1 MQTYLSSDLI
11 LQRIGIAMLSALLL
25 AGCSDNAAE
34 PQIVETAAEAAPYSF
49 ELLNPELSAS
59 AKEIA
64 LEYVQQIDTDFKQ
77 AGIEIEKF
85 QSSIATLTD
94 QTNIENLNLSKQ
106 AWLNAHSAYELTTL
120 HRYYATQLMGEQD
133 SLALMQLQYQI
144 NHWPIVPGYIDYVDG
159 YPDSGIVHDIN
170 VNLDADSL
178 REQHGSFDVSEVTLG
193 FHAIEFLLWGYDAD
207 SVARPATDFDAV
219 LELTP
224 KEIESGYTLEQLSNN
239 RRRLFLTVVA
249 DTLVKDFLAV
259 QSLWLAEKPSI
270 SQRIESISGTE
281 LIVNVNLDADSL
293 RQQHGSFDVSEV
305 TLGFHAIEFLLWGY
319 DADSVARPATDFDAV
334 LELTPKEIESGY
346 TLEQLSNNRR
356 RLFLTVVADT
366 LVKDFLAVQSLWLA
380 EKPSISQRIESI
392 SGTELIVILADSMS
406 AMLTQELL
414 QRSLYPML
422 NGDFVESV
430 QSPYSR
436 STQNAV
442 SSQLSGLERL
452 LLERQ
457 TENGTTLDL
466 VFSAISDEFSE
477 FFYQNFDA
485 SKACLVL
492 LYSNREGDSASP
504 TTARETE
511 VVECINLLTII
522 IDYNDRL
529 KFDLTN

>member
-34 PQIVETAAEAAPYSF
+34 PQIVETAAEAAPSAF

-94 QTNIENLNLSKQ
+94 QTNIENLSLSKQ

-120 HRYYATQLMGEQD
+120 HRYYVTQLMGEQD

-249 DTLVKDFLAV
+249 DTLVNDFLAL
-259 QSLWLAEKPSI
+259 QSLWLAE
-270 SQRIESISGTE
+270 E
-281 LIVNVNLDADSL
+281 
-293 RQQHGSFDVSEV
+293 
-305 TLGFHAIEFLLWGY
+305 
-319 DADSVARPATDFDAV
+319 
-334 LELTPKEIESGY
+334 
-346 TLEQLSNNRR
+346 
-356 RLFLTVVADT
+356 
-366 LVKDFLAVQSLWLA
+366 
-380 EKPSISQRIESI
+380 PSISQRIESI

-504 TTARETE
+504 ATARETE
-511 VVECINLLTII
+511 VVECINLLTNI

>member
-1 MQTYLSSDLI
+1 
-11 LQRIGIAMLSALLL
+11 MLSALLL

-34 PQIVETAAEAAPYSF
+34 PQIVETAAEAAPSAF

-133 SLALMQLQYQI
+133 SLVLMQLQYQI

-170 VNLDADSL
+170 VNLNADSL
-178 REQHGSFDVSEVTLG
+178 REQHGFFDVSEVTLG

-249 DTLVKDFLAV
+249 DTLVNDFLAL
-259 QSLWLAEKPSI
+259 QSLWLAE
-270 SQRIESISGTE
+270 E
-281 LIVNVNLDADSL
+281 
-293 RQQHGSFDVSEV
+293 
-305 TLGFHAIEFLLWGY
+305 
-319 DADSVARPATDFDAV
+319 
-334 LELTPKEIESGY
+334 
-346 TLEQLSNNRR
+346 
-356 RLFLTVVADT
+356 
-366 LVKDFLAVQSLWLA
+366 
-380 EKPSISQRIESI
+380 PSISQRIESI

-422 NGDFVESV
+422 NGNFVESV

-466 VFSAISDEFSE
+466 VFSAISNEFSE

-504 TTARETE
+504 ATARETE
-511 VVECINLLTII
+511 VVECINLLTNIV
-522 IDYNDRL
+522 DYNDRL
-529 KFDLTN
+529 KFDLIN

>member
-1 MQTYLSSDLI
+1 
-11 LQRIGIAMLSALLL
+11 MLSALLL

-34 PQIVETAAEAAPYSF
+34 PQIVETAAEAAPSAF

-120 HRYYATQLMGEQD
+120 HRYYVTQLMGEQD

-249 DTLVKDFLAV
+249 DTLVNDFLAL
-259 QSLWLAEKPSI
+259 QSLWLAE
-270 SQRIESISGTE
+270 E
-281 LIVNVNLDADSL
+281 
-293 RQQHGSFDVSEV
+293 
-305 TLGFHAIEFLLWGY
+305 
-319 DADSVARPATDFDAV
+319 
-334 LELTPKEIESGY
+334 
-346 TLEQLSNNRR
+346 
-356 RLFLTVVADT
+356 
-366 LVKDFLAVQSLWLA
+366 
-380 EKPSISQRIESI
+380 PSISQRIESI

-422 NGDFVESV
+422 NGNFVESV

-504 TTARETE
+504 ATARETE
-511 VVECINLLTII
+511 VVECINLLTNI

>member
-1 MQTYLSSDLI
+1 
-11 LQRIGIAMLSALLL
+11 MLSALLL

-34 PQIVETAAEAAPYSF
+34 PQIVETAAEAAPSAF

-159 YPDSGIVHDIN
+159 YPDSGIVYDIN

-249 DTLVKDFLAV
+249 DTLVNDFLAL
-259 QSLWLAEKPSI
+259 QSLWLAE
-270 SQRIESISGTE
+270 E
-281 LIVNVNLDADSL
+281 
-293 RQQHGSFDVSEV
+293 
-305 TLGFHAIEFLLWGY
+305 
-319 DADSVARPATDFDAV
+319 
-334 LELTPKEIESGY
+334 
-346 TLEQLSNNRR
+346 
-356 RLFLTVVADT
+356 
-366 LVKDFLAVQSLWLA
+366 
-380 EKPSISQRIESI
+380 PSISQRIESI

-504 TTARETE
+504 ATARETE
-511 VVECINLLTII
+511 VVECINLLTNIV
-522 IDYNDRL
+522 DYNDRL
-529 KFDLTN
+529 KSDLTN

>member
-1 MQTYLSSDLI
+1 MKTHFSSDLI
-11 LQRIGIAMLSALLL
+11 PQKISIAMLAALLL

-34 PQIVETAAEAAPYSF
+34 PQIAETAAEAAPSAF

-85 QSSIATLTD
+85 QSSITTLTD
-94 QTNIENLNLSKQ
+94 QTNIENLSLSKQ

-120 HRYYATQLMGEQD
+120 HRYFAAQLLGEQN

-193 FHAIEFLLWGYDAD
+193 FHVIEFLLWGYDAD
-207 SVARPATDFDAV
+207 SVVRPTTDFDAV

-224 KEIESGYTLEQLSNN
+224 KEIESGYTLERLSNN
-239 RRRLFLTVVA
+239 RRRLFLTIVA
-249 DTLVKDFLAV
+249 DTLVKDFLAL
-259 QSLWLAEKPSI
+259 QSLWLAEEPSI
-270 SQRIESISGTE
+270 SQRIEST
-281 LIVNVNLDADSL
+281 
-293 RQQHGSFDVSEV
+293 
-305 TLGFHAIEFLLWGY
+305 
-319 DADSVARPATDFDAV
+319 
-334 LELTPKEIESGY
+334 
-346 TLEQLSNNRR
+346 
-356 RLFLTVVADT
+356 
-366 LVKDFLAVQSLWLA
+366 
-380 EKPSISQRIESI
+380 

-414 QRSLYPML
+414 LRSLYPML

-436 STQNAV
+436 STQNVV

-504 TTARETE
+504 ANARETE
-511 VVECINLLTII
+511 IVECINLLTNI

>member
-1 MQTYLSSDLI
+1 
-11 LQRIGIAMLSALLL
+11 MLSALLL

-34 PQIVETAAEAAPYSF
+34 PQIVETAAEAAPSAF

-133 SLALMQLQYQI
+133 SLVLMQLQYQI

-170 VNLDADSL
+170 VNLNADSL

-249 DTLVKDFLAV
+249 DTLVNDFLAL
-259 QSLWLAEKPSI
+259 QSLWLAE
-270 SQRIESISGTE
+270 E
-281 LIVNVNLDADSL
+281 
-293 RQQHGSFDVSEV
+293 
-305 TLGFHAIEFLLWGY
+305 
-319 DADSVARPATDFDAV
+319 
-334 LELTPKEIESGY
+334 
-346 TLEQLSNNRR
+346 
-356 RLFLTVVADT
+356 
-366 LVKDFLAVQSLWLA
+366 
-380 EKPSISQRIESI
+380 PSISQRIESI

-422 NGDFVESV
+422 NGNFVESV

-504 TTARETE
+504 ATARETE
-511 VVECINLLTII
+511 VVECINLLTNIV
-522 IDYNDRL
+522 DYNDRL
-529 KFDLTN
+529 KFDLIN

>member
-34 PQIVETAAEAAPYSF
+34 PQIVETAAEAAPSAF

-94 QTNIENLNLSKQ
+94 QTNIENLSLSKQ

-133 SLALMQLQYQI
+133 SLVLMQLQYQI

-170 VNLDADSL
+170 VNLNADSL

-249 DTLVKDFLAV
+249 DTLVNDFLAL
-259 QSLWLAEKPSI
+259 QSLWLAE
-270 SQRIESISGTE
+270 E
-281 LIVNVNLDADSL
+281 
-293 RQQHGSFDVSEV
+293 
-305 TLGFHAIEFLLWGY
+305 
-319 DADSVARPATDFDAV
+319 
-334 LELTPKEIESGY
+334 
-346 TLEQLSNNRR
+346 
-356 RLFLTVVADT
+356 
-366 LVKDFLAVQSLWLA
+366 
-380 EKPSISQRIESI
+380 PSISQRIESI

-504 TTARETE
+504 ATARETE
-511 VVECINLLTII
+511 VVECINLLTNIV
-522 IDYNDRL
+522 DYNDRL
-529 KFDLTN
+529 KFDLIN

>member
-34 PQIVETAAEAAPYSF
+34 PQIVETAAEAAPSAF

-64 LEYVQQIDTDFKQ
+64 LEYMRQIDTDFKQ

-133 SLALMQLQYQI
+133 SLVLMQLQYQI

-170 VNLDADSL
+170 VNLNADSL

-239 RRRLFLTVVA
+239 RRRLFLSVVV
-249 DTLVKDFLAV
+249 DTLVKDFLAL
-259 QSLWLAEKPSI
+259 QSLWLAE
-270 SQRIESISGTE
+270 E
-281 LIVNVNLDADSL
+281 
-293 RQQHGSFDVSEV
+293 
-305 TLGFHAIEFLLWGY
+305 
-319 DADSVARPATDFDAV
+319 
-334 LELTPKEIESGY
+334 
-346 TLEQLSNNRR
+346 
-356 RLFLTVVADT
+356 
-366 LVKDFLAVQSLWLA
+366 
-380 EKPSISQRIESI
+380 PSISQRIESI

-504 TTARETE
+504 ATARETE
-511 VVECINLLTII
+511 VVECINLLTNIV
-522 IDYNDRL
+522 DYNDRL

>member
-1 MQTYLSSDLI
+1 
-11 LQRIGIAMLSALLL
+11 MLSALLL

-34 PQIVETAAEAAPYSF
+34 PQIVETAAEAAPSAF

-120 HRYYATQLMGEQD
+120 HRYYVTQLMGEQD

-249 DTLVKDFLAV
+249 DTLVNDFLAL
-259 QSLWLAEKPSI
+259 QSLWLAE
-270 SQRIESISGTE
+270 E
-281 LIVNVNLDADSL
+281 
-293 RQQHGSFDVSEV
+293 
-305 TLGFHAIEFLLWGY
+305 
-319 DADSVARPATDFDAV
+319 
-334 LELTPKEIESGY
+334 
-346 TLEQLSNNRR
+346 
-356 RLFLTVVADT
+356 
-366 LVKDFLAVQSLWLA
+366 
-380 EKPSISQRIESI
+380 PSISQRIESI

-504 TTARETE
+504 ATARETE
-511 VVECINLLTII
+511 VVECINLLTNIV
-522 IDYNDRL
+522 DYNDRL

>member
-1 MQTYLSSDLI
+1 
-11 LQRIGIAMLSALLL
+11 MLSALLL

-34 PQIVETAAEAAPYSF
+34 PQIVETAAEAAPSAF

-133 SLALMQLQYQI
+133 SLVLMQLQYQI

-239 RRRLFLTVVA
+239 RRRLFLSVVV
-249 DTLVKDFLAV
+249 DTLVKDFLAL
-259 QSLWLAEKPSI
+259 QSLWLAE
-270 SQRIESISGTE
+270 E
-281 LIVNVNLDADSL
+281 
-293 RQQHGSFDVSEV
+293 
-305 TLGFHAIEFLLWGY
+305 
-319 DADSVARPATDFDAV
+319 
-334 LELTPKEIESGY
+334 
-346 TLEQLSNNRR
+346 
-356 RLFLTVVADT
+356 
-366 LVKDFLAVQSLWLA
+366 
-380 EKPSISQRIESI
+380 PSISQRIESI

-466 VFSAISDEFSE
+466 VFSAISNEFSE

-504 TTARETE
+504 ATARETE
-511 VVECINLLTII
+511 VVECINLLTNI

>member
-1 MQTYLSSDLI
+1 
-11 LQRIGIAMLSALLL
+11 MLSALLL

-34 PQIVETAAEAAPYSF
+34 PQIVETAAEAAPSAF

-94 QTNIENLNLSKQ
+94 QTNIENLSLSKQ

-120 HRYYATQLMGEQD
+120 HRYYVTQLMGEQD

-239 RRRLFLTVVA
+239 RRRLFLSVVV
-249 DTLVKDFLAV
+249 DTLVKDFLAL
-259 QSLWLAEKPSI
+259 QSLWLAE
-270 SQRIESISGTE
+270 E
-281 LIVNVNLDADSL
+281 
-293 RQQHGSFDVSEV
+293 
-305 TLGFHAIEFLLWGY
+305 
-319 DADSVARPATDFDAV
+319 
-334 LELTPKEIESGY
+334 
-346 TLEQLSNNRR
+346 
-356 RLFLTVVADT
+356 
-366 LVKDFLAVQSLWLA
+366 
-380 EKPSISQRIESI
+380 PSISQRIESI

-504 TTARETE
+504 ATARETE
-511 VVECINLLTII
+511 VVECINLLTNIV
-522 IDYNDRL
+522 DYNDRL
-529 KFDLTN
+529 KSDLTN

>member
-1 MQTYLSSDLI
+1 
-11 LQRIGIAMLSALLL
+11 MLSALLL

-34 PQIVETAAEAAPYSF
+34 PQIIETAAEAAPSAF

-64 LEYVQQIDTDFKQ
+64 LEYMRQIDTDFKQ

-133 SLALMQLQYQI
+133 SLVLMQLQYQI

-170 VNLDADSL
+170 VNLNADSL
-178 REQHGSFDVSEVTLG
+178 REQHGFFDVSEVTLG

-239 RRRLFLTVVA
+239 RRRLFLSVVV
-249 DTLVKDFLAV
+249 DTLVKDFLAL
-259 QSLWLAEKPSI
+259 QSLWLAE
-270 SQRIESISGTE
+270 E
-281 LIVNVNLDADSL
+281 
-293 RQQHGSFDVSEV
+293 
-305 TLGFHAIEFLLWGY
+305 
-319 DADSVARPATDFDAV
+319 
-334 LELTPKEIESGY
+334 
-346 TLEQLSNNRR
+346 
-356 RLFLTVVADT
+356 
-366 LVKDFLAVQSLWLA
+366 
-380 EKPSISQRIESI
+380 PSISQRIESI

-504 TTARETE
+504 ATARETE
-511 VVECINLLTII
+511 VVECINLLTNIV
-522 IDYNDRL
+522 DYNDRL